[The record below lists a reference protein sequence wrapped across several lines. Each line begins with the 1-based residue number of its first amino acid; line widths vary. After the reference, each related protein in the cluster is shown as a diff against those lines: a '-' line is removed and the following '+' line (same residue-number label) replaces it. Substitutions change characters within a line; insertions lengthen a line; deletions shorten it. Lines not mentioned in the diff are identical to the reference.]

1 MTAMYATC
9 TCYHGS
15 TRCVREIFW
24 YRVYK
29 IKNKRYRVDKLIQ
42 DKGITLLIFLFKLFP
57 IFLLL
62 KRLKHQNKEPLMRK
76 WKSFANEKVTSS
88 EKRAP
93 VLASLSPVLKAI
105 WSHQFGIEC
114 IQTGNEY
121 IHLKK
126 NMSNMPCK
134 AGPHSR
140 GALRD
145 LQCVS
150 FMKEKNVNFVDCE
163 PENIG
168 NISWLNIRV
177 FGIFTWSV

>member
-1 MTAMYATC
+1 MTATYTTC

-15 TRCVREIFW
+15 TRCAREIFW

-62 KRLKHQNKEPLMRK
+62 KRLKHQKKEPLMRK
-76 WKSFANEKVTSS
+76 WKSFAHEKVTSS

-93 VLASLSPVLKAI
+93 VFASLSPVLKAT

-114 IQTGNEY
+114 IHTGNEY
-121 IHLKK
+121 IHLEK
-126 NMSNMPCK
+126 NMSNMPRK
-134 AGPHSR
+134 AGPRSG

-145 LQCVS
+145 LRCVS
-150 FMKEKNVNFVDCE
+150 FMKEKNVNFIDCE
-163 PENIG
+163 PKNIG
-168 NISWLNIRV
+168 DISWLNIRV